1 MLSIKK
7 FLWRQLIFL
16 KDMFVRDSTI
26 TGIKEVAKRSVARF
40 LRDLQ
45 LRLEERIDE
54 LDVDEVLE
62 NLIGWMTNMSATVPA
77 PEDTDGILEAGAND
91 SDEGNMTLDIGS
103 LHFNFVPPKPI
114 PPALPC
120 RQSSEPRNGG
130 NKSLKPPMKKN

>member
-40 LRDLQ
+40 LKDLQ
-45 LRLEERIDE
+45 IRLEERIDE

-62 NLIGWMTNMSATVPA
+62 NLIGWMTNMSASGPA
-77 PEDTDGILEAGAND
+77 SEDVEGVLEVSAAD
-91 SDEGNMTLDIGS
+91 SDDVNMTVEIGP
-103 LHFNFVPPKPI
+103 LHFDFVPPKPI

-120 RQSSEPRNGG
+120 RQSTENRSGG
-130 NKSLKPPMKKN
+130 NKSVKPPMKKN